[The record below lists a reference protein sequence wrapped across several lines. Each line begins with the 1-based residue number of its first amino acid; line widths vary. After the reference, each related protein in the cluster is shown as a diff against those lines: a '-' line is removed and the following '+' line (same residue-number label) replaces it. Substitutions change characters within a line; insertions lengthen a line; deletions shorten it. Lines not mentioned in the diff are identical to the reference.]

1 MLKVFF
7 QIILLII
14 GVKIMAK
21 IFNWI
26 KNILNFHTKT
36 LEKFETLQQEH
47 NQIESYLKN
56 SNQEIKEILSEDS
69 HIRKDI
75 TYIKDTLKEEQMKK
89 ESLSNKELDIAKT
102 IENINTFNKN
112 YLDLKLE
119 LQELKIDNKLLNKKI
134 EDLQKENTYL
144 KEILSKKVSINEK
157 IQEKQSQLK
166 NTTSQEKQNKKITK
180 NIRK

>member
-7 QIILLII
+7 QIILIII

-36 LEKFETLQQEH
+36 LEKFENLQQEH
-47 NQIESYLKN
+47 KQIESHLKN
-56 SNQEIKEILSEDS
+56 SNQEIKDILSEDS

-75 TYIKDTLKEEQMKK
+75 TYIKNALKEEQIKK
-89 ESLSNKELDIAKT
+89 ETLSNKELDIDKT

-119 LQELKIDNKLLNKKI
+119 LQELKTDNKLLNKEI
-134 EDLQKENTYL
+134 EDLQKENAYL
-144 KEILSKKVSINEK
+144 KEILNQKISLNEK
-157 IQEKQSQLK
+157 IQEKQ
-166 NTTSQEKQNKKITK
+166 NKL
-180 NIRK
+180 IRKNVRK